1 MKLRTGFV
9 ESENFEVAPV
19 PAMSVLLLL
28 HPTAVTNAEYVTDL
42 KAKLQL
48 ESHGV
53 PIKQLLLN
61 NVEEA
66 DDLDQLYSRIYIA
79 NDPDQT
85 NLPTAIFPKLALL
98 LDGSASLKID
108 GENLPVGQDLEL
120 VMNGLVNE
128 NGVWKKIA
136 IQETRLNFGKK
147 EGTTSTLKK
156 GMFKRK
162 ASKLDYFNDM
172 DEESAGAL
180 SPNEMI
186 DEDSLVEGGI
196 NYKLIKPSCL
206 DEFRKTKRKKRACKD
221 CTCGLKE
228 LQEEE
233 EEATRVKLTSV
244 ELSEIDFTI
253 EGKQGGC
260 GSCALGDAFRCDG
273 CPYLGLPPF
282 KPGEVIRVDGFD
294 DL

>member
-1 MKLRTGFV
+1 
-9 ESENFEVAPV
+9 
-19 PAMSVLLLL
+19 MSVLLLL
-28 HPTAVTNAEYVTDL
+28 HPTTVTNPDYVTGL
-42 KAKLQL
+42 KAKLQQ
-48 ESHGV
+48 ESSGSV
-53 PIKQLLLN
+53 IKQLLLN
-61 NVEEA
+61 NIENA
-66 DDLDQLYSRIYIA
+66 DDLEQKYGRIYIA
-79 NDPDQT
+79 NDPEQT
-85 NLPTAIFPKLALL
+85 NLPVGIFSKLALL
-98 LDGSASLKID
+98 LDDSPSLRVD
-108 GENLPVGQDLEL
+108 GENLPLGQDLEL

-136 IQETRLNFGKK
+136 IQETRLSTSALNKK
-147 EGTTSTLKK
+147 ESNNTSTLKK

-162 ASKLDYFNDM
+162 ASKLDYFNDA
-172 DEESAGAL
+172 DENNDAL

-206 DEFRKTKRKKRACKD
+206 DEFKKTKRKKRACKD

-233 EEATRVKLTSV
+233 EESTKVKLTAT

-253 EGKQGGC
+253 EGKKGGC
-260 GSCALGDAFRCDG
+260 GSCSLGDAFRCDG
-273 CPYLGLPPF
+273 CPFLGLPPF